1 MPLTLQFH
9 GNNYEMTDQVTAKHR
24 RYKLLCW
31 RALCCGKDI
40 INSRHIKY
48 FSKDTI
54 THKNMFSQRE
64 LMRCIYGFLL
74 LCNFFFSTRRYFISI
89 VYVGMVAYGETQRS
103 SCPQH
108 TLQFLS
114 LCMKIHII

>member
-1 MPLTLQFH
+1 MPLTPQFH

-54 THKNMFSQRE
+54 THKNMFLCVIVSLEKYLICLLFMISLPQHRA
-64 LMRCIYGFLL
+64 LQHRSLYL
-74 LCNFFFSTRRYFISI
+74 LCFAVT
-89 VYVGMVAYGETQRS
+89 
-103 SCPQH
+103 
-108 TLQFLS
+108 
-114 LCMKIHII
+114 

>member
-1 MPLTLQFH
+1 MPLTPQFH
-9 GNNYEMTDQVTAKHR
+9 GNNYEMTDQVTTKHR

-54 THKNMFSQRE
+54 THKNMFSQKE
-64 LMRCIYGFLL
+64 LIRCAYGFLL
-74 LCNFFFSTRRYFISI
+74 LCNFFFLLEDVLF
-89 VYVGMVAYGETQRS
+89 
-103 SCPQH
+103 
-108 TLQFLS
+108 LQYT
-114 LCMKIHII
+114 